1 MTIPAGFLFRPTDEL
16 LVTYYLERKF
26 MGLPLPSDLIIE
38 REIYGVGDKAP
49 WQIFT
54 DEDPWEICKTNGK
67 NGNSSKSEGTIYV
80 FIPLIKASKN
90 RIART
95 AGCGVWHAE
104 TALENVLNDQGRVI
118 GYKKMLCFQITNDRG
133 VMDGSVS
140 KGHWIMHE
148 YSRCGGNT
156 DESQVE
162 YVLCRIKRH
171 DSKFTKKSKR
181 VKNLEAT
188 TTDHDDI
195 APKPAKRVRTEFVE
209 EHKMVRD
216 IDAATETEV
225 MPFPE
230 EVVVQ
235 EPSFTMS
242 DDPNEFT
249 VEEFLA
255 LWEQDRQGRHSP
267 RMSDESNDLI
277 AAELEALMEEEKQG
291 SNQESDMFHAEEEPS
306 PVFSL
311 SNDFFLEQQK
321 KDMFNDMFQLD
332 HEALWWLEN
341 MSGQGIPTA

>member
-1 MTIPAGFLFRPTDEL
+1 MIIPPGFLFRPTDEL
-16 LVTYYLERKF
+16 LVSYYLERKF
-26 MGLPLPSDLIIE
+26 MGLPLPCDLIIE
-38 REIYGVGDKAP
+38 RDIYGTGDKAP

-67 NGNSSKSEGTIYV
+67 NGSKTEGTIYV
-80 FIPLIKASKN
+80 LTTLIKASKN
-90 RIART
+90 RVART

-104 TALENVLNDQGRVI
+104 TALEKILNDHGSVI
-118 GYKKMLCFQITNDRG
+118 GYKRMLCFQITNEPGLMDR
-133 VMDGSVS
+133 SAS

-148 YSRCGGNT
+148 FSRCGGNT

-181 VKNLEAT
+181 VKNLEAAT
-188 TTDHDDI
+188 SDHDVI
-195 APKPAKRVRTEFVE
+195 VPKPAKRVRTEFVE

-216 IDAATETEV
+216 INAELDMEI
-225 MPFPE
+225 MPFL
-230 EVVVQ
+230 EVAVQ
-235 EPSFTMS
+235 ESSFTMS

-249 VEEFLA
+249 VEEFLT
-255 LWEQDRQGRHSP
+255 LWEQEKQGSHSP

-277 AAELEALMEEEKQG
+277 ARELVALMEEEKQG
-291 SNQESDMFHAEEEPS
+291 SNQESEMFHAEEPS

-332 HEALWWLEN
+332 HEALWWLKN
-341 MSGQGIPTA
+341 MSGQGIPMA